1 MLRRV
6 TTIILLAICMT
17 AMASQVRNTVVADS
31 ATRIPLPNASIYDKN
46 GKAIGISDN
55 KGILPKIPQRNYPIT
70 ITYIGFNKRKVLKDC
85 LDTIFLSE
93 SVSDLPEV
101 FVESRRHRILH
112 MLAYVREYSTLTTY
126 TDTVS
131 LFREKM
137 VDYMIPQ
144 DHKSRFKGW
153 STPRVLAS
161 KSYYRFTNSNGLD
174 SVSDSNRHHFSWSDW
189 IGVNS
194 KKAIPMQ
201 LRNTKNATD
210 TLFGKYTPSEIWEK
224 VNDKITV
231 DINILSDTTNRKW
244 VPGLAAF
251 FGKNIDFE
259 KFKVNYSYTNIIGDT
274 VSAPD
279 LTGYSFTIESNG
291 RGHDMFRFNRK
302 DEPFFVSTQ
311 ADIYILDKE
320 YITLKEAVK
329 WDKKNFDIAELDIYE
344 PLDAPALSSST
355 KALIDRV
362 NRLDKDNVRLD
373 FRPDHRMIS
382 ENHNN
387 RNFRIG
393 RRALLLLKQ
402 ATGVTMFRSRNNM
415 NKNWNK
421 FRNGQLQKNTD
432 RGHEE

>member
-1 MLRRV
+1 
-6 TTIILLAICMT
+6 
-17 AMASQVRNTVVADS
+17 
-31 ATRIPLPNASIYDKN
+31 
-46 GKAIGISDN
+46 
-55 KGILPKIPQRNYPIT
+55 
-70 ITYIGFNKRKVLKDC
+70 
-85 LDTIFLSE
+85 
-93 SVSDLPEV
+93 
-101 FVESRRHRILH
+101 
-112 MLAYVREYSTLTTY
+112 
-126 TDTVS
+126 
-131 LFREKM
+131 
-137 VDYMIPQ
+137 
-144 DHKSRFKGW
+144 
-153 STPRVLAS
+153 
-161 KSYYRFTNSNGLD
+161 
-174 SVSDSNRHHFSWSDW
+174 
-189 IGVNS
+189 
-194 KKAIPMQ
+194 MQ

-210 TLFGKYTPSEIWEK
+210 TLFGKYTPSEIWKK

-259 KFKVNYSYTNIIGDT
+259 KFKVNYTYTNIIGDT

-279 LTGYSFTIESNG
+279 LTGYSFSIESNG